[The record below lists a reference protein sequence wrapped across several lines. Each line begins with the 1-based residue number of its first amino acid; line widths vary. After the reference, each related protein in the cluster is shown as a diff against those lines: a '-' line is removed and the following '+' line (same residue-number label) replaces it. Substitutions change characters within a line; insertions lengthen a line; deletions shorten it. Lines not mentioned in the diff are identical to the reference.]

1 MRTLY
6 GSTSWRRVLALVLV
20 FVMMVST
27 MGTSGYSVFA
37 DDLTETG
44 EEVTVTEPEANVPE
58 VTEDIQGPSPGEEK
72 VTEPVEPAAE
82 DEEPVEAVE
91 EAAEVKEAEEP
102 TEAVEEA
109 EEAEEPSEE
118 NAEPVEPTE
127 EAIEDEEVEEP
138 VEPVEEAE
146 GGEEAV
152 TEDSSE
158 PTLVEEASQ
167 IVAEDD
173 GSACEAPEAV
183 AEPSVISD
191 TAQLIMDALAQ
202 EGDAALEELS
212 EEELLEEELLEEP
225 EVFFTDTMTKEL
237 ERVIVTAIPSEG
249 AFREKV
255 NMSVVPIP
263 DKSRMYLEAEA
274 ALAESGVNY
283 DGMLAYDISF
293 RNEAGDLVEPEASV
307 SITMEITDKAL
318 AAVDSDNM
326 DVESLVMTHIG
337 SEATEAVADVAD
349 ETDGSVTVSMSDD
362 VVDGIA
368 AEFVVDSFSTFVL
381 TWTNNGEEESATIHW
396 GTYDGNDFKEFDS
409 ITTADANASS
419 IDLAV
424 IIDGYYFT
432 GAMYK
437 TPETPDGV
445 VLGDSVIRKGTDGK
459 WLVETVLYDDDG
471 NVTNKN
477 ETVAI
482 VDGSDIY
489 VYYAAKEGG
498 GGYTPPGP
506 APATLDS
513 IAPET
518 QKQVNANGDGTYTIR
533 LDVTGHATEDV
544 KIGANVIVMLDMTR
558 SMQENDMNGRRI
570 AAAKSALLS
579 LIDALNPGYDAE
591 HPELNLVNFTLATF
605 GNTMSTNTV
614 RTWTQNRAQMESAVR
629 NLSNSPNAMGTNWQ
643 GGLQGAETLAEAAN
657 NDSELKKNPTYVIFV
672 TDGAP
677 NCWQGHDS
685 SNTGNDLD
693 PRALPYAQT
702 AANSLA
708 GDAILYG
715 VFCGPA
721 GGFDNLSNLVTEAQ
735 GAGTIN
741 GTSAADLQAAFSQIA
756 SHIVAGMAAANVTV
770 DDGIPSLSNVSA
782 NVTAGE
788 AGGFKYYITPAG
800 GEETEWKVKALGD
813 DDPGAPGAT
822 YDKSNGVTWDLG
834 AVGELQEGWVYSV
847 EFTVWPSQE
856 AYDTIADLNNG
867 IKTMTG
873 DELKAAGIGKRA
885 DGTYYLLTNT
895 HLNTT
900 FSDPSGQ
907 VYDVVEEDV
916 ASKAMELPTETIGV
930 QKIWNNKLDKQ
941 KPPAEVKLTLTK
953 DGDNYLF
960 GNNAIKVSAGNNWA
974 VDDIYISL
982 GQIRT
987 TADGYEILETGHDY
1001 EIVEL
1006 EGDNDYRWEL
1016 TSEVYHP
1023 MVIDGSATML
1033 IKDEKATGTEG
1044 TNYYVIGG
1052 TKYKVA
1058 VAGDNMLRGWNDRR
1072 SWLQIEKN
1080 VTGEGAPEDAL
1091 FEFTV
1096 KINDANKEDVW
1107 YSAYG
1112 PDGIIK
1118 DLETS
1123 GTAETGDTGYYYDS
1137 SGTAITVKLQAG
1149 WTLRFLNLPSGTTY
1163 TVEETG
1169 FPDGF
1174 AFVEAEDRQVND
1186 ADEGVEQAEPSR
1198 PTITGKKAEG
1208 TINVPN
1214 VEFYVDYT
1222 NKYEETSVTVTKT
1235 WADGNNQD
1243 NLRPDALPLTLNG
1256 LPAGTTAPSP
1266 TITKNGNNWTYTW
1279 SDLPKYIDGEEVSYT
1294 VSEDDVPEGYKVT
1307 GSPANPNATITNS
1320 HTPATTTVSITKNW
1334 SDEDD
1339 QDGLRPTAAEFAAKV
1354 HLYAGETIVEDAAAT
1369 VTDNGDGTYTVTY
1382 SNLPK
1387 MAAGTEISY
1396 TVKEDAINGYTTQN
1410 DTAANGGTITNSH
1423 TPATIAVSITK
1434 SWNDANDHDGLR
1446 PTAAEFAEKVHLYA
1460 GGAIVEDAAAT
1471 VTDNGDGTYTVTY
1484 SDLPKMAAG
1493 TEISYTVKEDTIN
1506 GYTTQSDTAANG
1518 GTITNSHIPATTSV
1532 SITKSWSDADD
1543 QDGLRPTATEFAAKV
1558 HLYAGETIVEDA
1570 AATVTDN
1577 GDGTYTVTYSNLP
1590 KMAAG
1595 TEISYTVKEDAING
1609 YTTQNDTAA
1618 NGGTITNSHT
1628 PATTSVSITKSWN
1641 DANNQDGNRPDTL
1654 NVRLLANGKE
1664 IRSITLTAAEKWTAT
1679 VDKLPVK
1686 EDGKTISYTW
1696 EEDLPSG
1703 YSLSTK
1709 TEGTVTTLTNSYTPG
1724 KTSVNGTKTWNDAND
1739 QDGIRPDSVTI
1750 NLLADG
1756 KVIKTVTVG
1765 EAEQWHWEFTD
1776 LDEYSGGEK
1785 VKYTV
1790 EEVAVEGYKT
1800 EVNGYNITNTHEVEK
1815 INVTA
1820 TKTWSD
1826 YDNQYNT
1833 RPQSITVQLYAD
1845 DKVSGDPV
1853 TITAAEDG
1861 TWTYTWS
1868 ELDRY
1873 AGGKE
1878 ITYTVDELEVPN
1890 IYTRNIG
1897 TPVRLEDGSV
1907 TVAITNTYTRSESPS
1922 RPPKPPVE
1930 EPDEPIEDPDIPLAP
1945 IEEDP
1950 DEEIPEDDTPLAP
1963 YEEEPDEEISEEPTP
1978 FSPFTGD
1985 DRHTAVW
1992 GFVSLLSLAG
2002 IVVVARKR
2010 REE

>member
-1423 TPATIAVSITK
+1423 TPAT
-1434 SWNDANDHDGLR
+1434 
-1446 PTAAEFAEKVHLYA
+1446 
-1460 GGAIVEDAAAT
+1460 
-1471 VTDNGDGTYTVTY
+1471 
-1484 SDLPKMAAG
+1484 
-1493 TEISYTVKEDTIN
+1493 
-1506 GYTTQSDTAANG
+1506 
-1518 GTITNSHIPATTSV
+1518 
-1532 SITKSWSDADD
+1532 
-1543 QDGLRPTATEFAAKV
+1543 
-1558 HLYAGETIVEDA
+1558 
-1570 AATVTDN
+1570 
-1577 GDGTYTVTYSNLP
+1577 
-1590 KMAAG
+1590 
-1595 TEISYTVKEDAING
+1595 
-1609 YTTQNDTAA
+1609 
-1618 NGGTITNSHT
+1618 
-1628 PATTSVSITKSWN
+1628 TSVSITKSWN